1 MRVSIAPFNRAGVRG
16 ARRSESGFA
25 LILVAFLI
33 VAAGAFMV
41 YGLGVFQIK
50 EASDQEAATRE
61 KMARLVDQLA
71 SFTQING
78 RVPCP
83 ADPAGDRTTAAFG
96 REDRGGPGQACNRGD
111 GIFPFLSLGL
121 QEDDA
126 RDAWS
131 RFYTYAPSPVFTR
144 LDGVNDQNSRVHN
157 LCRILETWVDDTQ
170 FREPGGT
177 LSKTDRN
184 LNPRKAKFC
193 CPGNGA
199 GYSNPNTDIRI
210 LVSRGGAA
218 VPDPPVNRNMT
229 DSGNMDV
236 RISQASVP
244 ASSPE
249 GIAFALVSHGEN
261 GAGAYIVDG
270 TANRLAGVIANSD
283 EDENQDG
290 DNDFVSHPRFLV
302 DGNAYF
308 DDIIAFRTNFTLM
321 SEVNVGTCLEPFR

>member
-1 MRVSIAPFNRAGVRG
+1 MRHFDRG
-16 ARRSESGFA
+16 AEKSGSGASRSESGFA

-41 YGLGVFQIK
+41 YGLGVFRTK
-50 EASDQEAATRE
+50 DAPDLEAATRE
-61 KMARLVDQLA
+61 KMGRLVDQLA
-71 SFTQING
+71 SFAQING
-78 RVPCP
+78 RLPCP
-83 ADPAGDRTTAAFG
+83 ADPAEDRTTAAFG
-96 REDRGGPGQACNRGD
+96 REDRAGPGQACNGSD

-121 QEDDA
+121 QENDA
-126 RDAWS
+126 RDAWG
-131 RFYTYAPSPVFTR
+131 RFFTYAPSPVFVN
-144 LDGVNDQNSRVHN
+144 LDGIADQNSRVHN

-170 FREPGGT
+170 FRDPGGT

-199 GYSNPNTDIRI
+199 GYANPNTDVRI

-218 VPDPPVNRNMT
+218 VPDPAVNRNMT

-236 RISQASVP
+236 RISQSSVP
-244 ASSPE
+244 TSSPE

-261 GAGAYIVDG
+261 GAGAYVVDE
-270 TANRLAGVIANSD
+270 TANRFPGVIANSD

-290 DNDFVSHPRFLV
+290 DRDFVSHPRFLV
-302 DGNAYF
+302 NGNAYF
-308 DDIIAFRTNFTLM
+308 DDIVVFRTNFTLM
-321 SEVNVGTCLEPFR
+321 AELNVGTCLAPFR